1 MLIHPS
7 LIEKIALDPRE
18 YDRAVADDLKRSF
31 AYVGPVS
38 VSAREGGSESD
49 PLVNELRLVVRMGR
63 PYWSDEAPDGAQMW
77 EAMHT
82 WLAAKAYK
90 VGATVANF
98 NESRA
103 EEGGRTVSYDR
114 LVLDMKPY
122 ELAMAL
128 PQGDGLPALDELVA
142 RFRGLLATG
151 VIPADAR
158 GVEMPS
164 AASLAAQRE
173 EAKGAAD
180 ASETARAAEVAVVA
194 GEDGDDVQRAPAQDV
209 PAGADE
215 PSPEEGDASSGRSIT
230 ADAPHL
236 ARASDGLASVEY
248 AQWDVVLADGSTR
261 ELDSVS
267 GTWL

>member
-38 VSAREGGSESD
+38 VSAREGGDESG
-49 PLVNELRLVVRMGR
+49 PLVNELRLVVRMNR
-63 PYWSDEAPDGAQMW
+63 PYWSDDVPDGAQMW
-77 EAMHT
+77 EAVRT

-98 NESRA
+98 NGSRT

-128 PQGDGLPALDELVA
+128 PQGDELPALDELVA
-142 RFRGLLATG
+142 RFRGLLAAG

-158 GVEMPS
+158 GAEMPS

-173 EAKGAAD
+173 EA
-180 ASETARAAEVAVVA
+180 ARAAGVTQVAEADENA
-194 GEDGDDVQRAPAQDV
+194 GEDGDDGEDGRHAPACDA
-209 PAGADE
+209 AGADE
-215 PSPEEGDASSGRSIT
+215 PSPEEGDASGGRSIT
-230 ADAPHL
+230 ADAPRL

-261 ELDSVS
+261 ELDNVS
-267 GTWL
+267 GAWR